1 MIIISDCNKDIVI
14 PAGLGD
20 NAGVVYETAGV
31 KSLNGETGDLKI
43 KTVNGNDMLGEGNIE
58 IKGGVETVN
67 GETGDVKIKTV
78 NGQSLMGEGDVPVDV
93 GVETLNGQK
102 GALTL
107 KTVNGNELTGDGN
120 IEIQAGVSSVNGK
133 TGDVTVYDLGNYAIC
148 ALQMSDITLSEQDTD
163 VMLYNYGAGYDNG
176 GWSRYMSGDRT
187 VQILLIGTRDG
198 RGYKVPVEI
207 HLMHDNQENAE
218 MHFTIGDYRY
228 VYSQVS
234 NMHWRFTSKTPV
246 NSGGGSDDVI
256 VLDGLTQEERK
267 AVYDK
272 LDKTKV
278 PDAVF
283 IYYNCSSFRTY
294 WSEDRL
300 HFNILRDS
308 YGGMKI
314 SDVEIRQDGTLE
326 MNSAS
331 YQYNNILTLYN
342 DFHID
347 DGADFECRYG
357 GSFYEYMRRPFTRPN
372 SYFILFSNG
381 IGDSTKSV
389 FAPVSVIWDKDY
401 DGNDNIPIRIQFI
414 ANEKLYTFLLDPNQ
428 YNKWLFESAKP
439 ITGGGATNALT
450 YKQITN
456 ENRQEVYDDV
466 KAHWSDASGYTGN
479 YVYFYQKDKDQIIFD
494 EVKFENNN
502 AYFNSAAINYTSGQ
516 VHNPLIRLLC
526 CIVRAE
532 GNVELAENKRVI
544 SDINGMRYIC
554 SREIKDGGN
563 ISFTTN
569 IYGDGYGIYNST
581 NTGGKDGMFDAQFEN
596 GIGGY
601 KGNTPANI
609 FTDGTDVFMAF
620 DVVDNHY
627 VYKKVDNYW
636 AFVSKTKIGGV
647 QSSEVSNIKVLTQT
661 EYDALT
667 AKDPNTMY
675 CIK

>member
-1 MIIISDCNKDIVI
+1 MIVISDCSKDIVI
-14 PAGLGD
+14 PAGLG
-20 NAGVVYETAGV
+20 NNPGVIYDVAGV

-93 GVETLNGQK
+93 GVETLNGQKGNLKIKSVNGTEMLGEGNVAIDTGVETLNGQK

-246 NSGGGSDDVI
+246 NSG
-256 VLDGLTQEERK
+256 
-267 AVYDK
+267 
-272 LDKTKV
+272 
-278 PDAVF
+278 
-283 IYYNCSSFRTY
+283 
-294 WSEDRL
+294 
-300 HFNILRDS
+300 
-308 YGGMKI
+308 
-314 SDVEIRQDGTLE
+314 
-326 MNSAS
+326 
-331 YQYNNILTLYN
+331 
-342 DFHID
+342 
-347 DGADFECRYG
+347 
-357 GSFYEYMRRPFTRPN
+357 
-372 SYFILFSNG
+372 
-381 IGDSTKSV
+381 
-389 FAPVSVIWDKDY
+389 
-401 DGNDNIPIRIQFI
+401 
-414 ANEKLYTFLLDPNQ
+414 
-428 YNKWLFESAKP
+428 
-439 ITGGGATNALT
+439 ATNALT

-494 EVKFENNN
+494 EVKFENNE

-526 CIVRAE
+526 CIIRPE
-532 GNVELAENKRVI
+532 ESMELAENKRVI

-554 SREIKDGGN
+554 GGVINDGDS

-569 IYGDGYGIYNST
+569 NYGDGYDIYEST
-581 NTGGKDGMFDAQFEN
+581 NTGGRDGMFDAQFEN

-627 VYKKVDNYW
+627 VYKKVDNSW

-647 QSSEVSNIKVLTQT
+647 QSSEVSNIKVLTQA

-667 AKDPNTMY
+667 AKDENVLY
-675 CIK
+675 CIKG